1 MPSGVV
7 FAPQGLTL
15 WTRLSVFLH
24 NGSPYGGPVKRR
36 QKKRL
41 KMRGRSVVGVRSPP
55 PLLDTV
61 CGKGRVSPT
70 WMSYKGKNFG
80 GVSPPF
86 HLVAVFTSCL
96 HFSWNSVISLILKF
110 KNIDFY
116 LVYRYL
122 LNFSVGEFCCVSV
135 SEGV

>member
-41 KMRGRSVVGVRSPP
+41 KMRGRSVVGVRPP
-55 PLLDTV
+55 PLYWTLYAA
-61 CGKGRVSPT
+61 RE
-70 WMSYKGKNFG
+70 
-80 GVSPPF
+80 
-86 HLVAVFTSCL
+86 
-96 HFSWNSVISLILKF
+96 
-110 KNIDFY
+110 
-116 LVYRYL
+116 
-122 LNFSVGEFCCVSV
+122 EFLPL
-135 SEGV
+135 G